1 MRRFRTSIL
10 GMVLVI
16 AVFAMAFAALR
27 SASDLWFGAIYTFT
41 MVLLMLAVIVARFRH
56 GDEKA
61 FWFGFAVFGWGFFLL
76 GFGPWMNPLGD
87 SEEGLGGNL
96 NPSLLTSRLIL
107 FLVPHLRKET
117 NDLEAISK
125 ITLNTIGI
133 AHLLITLTLAI
144 CGGLI
149 AALVRRR
156 RGKITSVKSLS
167 IVAGIAVITAFAS
180 SSYSARQPARFFPDS
195 ALDERKDLSDFVV
208 KWYSEHLDAMD
219 EPSLWKLS
227 QRDRDAT
234 VYRLLWLP
242 SFHHPVC
249 VRIARTAEGARLR
262 ARVLDGKG
270 GYEPGRVAVDR
281 NIALADEEWMTLD
294 RHLEQAEFWAM
305 TTRSADDGGVEDGA
319 QLIVEG
325 IKGGTYHVV
334 DRQMPDPAYNKLCR
348 HMLDLTGLDVQKAW
362 NRYH

>member
-1 MRRFRTSIL
+1 MGRVRTDSRPEPERDDETLCTSIL
-10 GMVLVI
+10 GMVLVVV
-16 AVFAMAFAALR
+16 AFAMAFAALQ

-41 MVLLMLAVIVARFRH
+41 MVLLLLAVIVARFRR

-87 SEEGLGGNL
+87 SEEGLGGDL
-96 NPSLLTSRLIL
+96 NPGLLTSRLIL
-107 FLVPHLRKET
+107 FLVTHLRKET
-117 NDLEAISK
+117 NDLEAIQK

-144 CGGLI
+144 CGGVI

-167 IVAGIAVITAFAS
+167 ILAGMAVITAFAS
-180 SSYSARQPARFFPDS
+180 SSYSARQPALFFPL
-195 ALDERKDLSDFVV
+195 LDERKDLSSFDEL
-208 KWYSEHLDAMD
+208 WYSKHLEAMG
-219 EPSLWKLS
+219 ESSLWKLS

-249 VRIARTAEGARLR
+249 VRIATTGGGTKLH

-270 GYEPGRVAVDR
+270 GYEPGRVAIDR
-281 NIALADEEWMTLD
+281 NITLGD
-294 RHLEQAEFWAM
+294 
-305 TTRSADDGGVEDGA
+305 EDGRTW
-319 QLIVEG
+319 I
-325 IKGGTYHVV
+325 GTSNKPHSGPC
-334 DRQMPDPAYNKLCR
+334 RPDKRMMA
-348 HMLDLTGLDVQKAW
+348 A
-362 NRYH
+362 